1 MDYTEGDMLLD
12 EENPAWADLLQEIKK
27 RKKVNL
33 SISIPYLL
41 YEKLEKRVRETGK
54 RKSEIIAEALEKFLG
69 GE

>member
-1 MDYTEGDMLLD
+1 MLLD
-12 EENPAWADLLQEIKK
+12 EENPAWADLLEEIKK

-41 YEKLEKRVRETGK
+41 YEKLEKKVRETGK
-54 RKSEIIAEALEKFLG
+54 RKSEIIAEALKQYLG